1 MGHDHFKRCS
11 FSSQTLSVFIRWKM
25 SSKLCECLWKYKIQ
39 VHFMFEVYEPCNTQW
54 KFQKFNGQ
62 VCWRFVEDL
71 NRIFSSIWPLLN
83 WINLQRYVSDLET
96 KTIQRRNSVL
106 GFYVLTTLNLSRL
119 WCQFLSFWLVF
130 GSCSNPAVMS
140 DHFLQPVL
148 IVLTCSPSSLTCSSF
163 SSLLSSVHIPVL
175 SH

>member
-1 MGHDHFKRCS
+1 MF
-11 FSSQTLSVFIRWKM
+11 LIWK
-25 SSKLCECLWKYKIQ
+25 
-39 VHFMFEVYEPCNTQW
+39 
-54 KFQKFNGQ
+54 
-62 VCWRFVEDL
+62 
-71 NRIFSSIWPLLN
+71 
-83 WINLQRYVSDLET
+83 
-96 KTIQRRNSVL
+96 
-106 GFYVLTTLNLSRL
+106 LNLSRL

-175 SH
+175 SHQTPARLSMCHEPQVYSAQIYYYFSHPQQNIEILNIEVLNSISWVQTQPVTFHISSLISVCSEIFYKAKNLKVSKKLNHWWSSGL